1 MISFRVQNSGHF
13 AGEHVADHQH
23 RRRSA
28 EEDEDEDGEE
38 DEYDPLGF
46 GIEERIQRARPI
58 DDDDSDNKVG

>member
-1 MISFRVQNSGHF
+1 M
-13 AGEHVADHQH
+13 ADHQH